1 MMLSGR
7 LLSGDASWAG
17 DPYAERRAKEEL
29 AGESRTERR
38 LHPPLEGATS
48 LANSHDEA
56 SSAHQCDVV
65 GHRRGRDVDAV
76 GELADAESAATEGGQ
91 HAQPGRVGHGGG
103 QGDEI
108 EVGHTDRYR

>member
-38 LHPPLEGATS
+38 LQQSRRYSAVVSAPTIICHRLSTRRTRVRRPWRIVTTRPARLINATW
-48 LANSHDEA
+48 
-56 SSAHQCDVV
+56 
-65 GHRRGRDVDAV
+65 
-76 GELADAESAATEGGQ
+76 
-91 HAQPGRVGHGGG
+91 
-103 QGDEI
+103 
-108 EVGHTDRYR
+108 